1 MLFVNNRTKPIFC
14 QAEGADL
21 LQSPGLANDPTHLR
35 LPCVE
40 PAPLL
45 GGETIAVLG
54 VGEAMVSRLPAP
66 PQPRARVAVA
76 VDDLQDPPSCII
88 IYSHRSRYG
97 GGDGFGG
104 GGSCAS

>member
-1 MLFVNNRTKPIFC
+1 MIGTSTLRGAGCPCTPHTCRAVSRGPGGTQPPGLGLFLMLFVNNRIKPIFC

-45 GGETIAVLG
+45 GRETIAVLG
-54 VGEAMVSRLPAP
+54 VGEAMVSRLSPHPPAK
-66 PQPRARVAVA
+66 
-76 VDDLQDPPSCII
+76 
-88 IYSHRSRYG
+88 G
-97 GGDGFGG
+97 
-104 GGSCAS
+104 